1 MWTKIKK
8 GGFRQGFIKKYYTA
22 LDNMCLRD
30 FAASFRSLKKE
41 AKSPND

>member
-8 GGFRQGFIKKYYTA
+8 GGLRQGFIKKYYTA
-22 LDNMCLRD
+22 LDKTYLRD

>member
-8 GGFRQGFIKKYYTA
+8 GGLRQGFIKKYTA
-22 LDNMCLRD
+22 LDKTYLRD
-30 FAASFRSLKKE
+30 FAAPFRSLKKE